1 MNSMTSKERILAA
14 LDFKETDR
22 LCFSPLAD
30 NYFAK
35 SLEQQGHE
43 YNLIKALR
51 YIGCDIIER
60 HTKSYREFHT
70 GNVNVR
76 TDTSGKYY
84 IDSYETP
91 VGTISTRYYYEK
103 GARHVEK
110 RFIENI
116 EDAKVM
122 AYVARNTKVELLP
135 DVFEERKRFLG
146 DDGIP
151 TPTGPCSP
159 LMDALQ
165 VFCGLENT
173 TYFLMDDE
181 DVMLDLFDALHQ
193 KNKAV
198 YRALCDLDTPVVF
211 CYEDTSTTIMS
222 KFWLNEYS
230 TPYLNDYA
238 DIMHSANKKYITHMC
253 GKLSGFV
260 GDLQCTLKS
269 DGIDSVC
276 PPTTGDLNIWDARVA
291 FPDKVL
297 IGGIEPPSLVQK
309 SQKRILESVE
319 EILEKMPDRRGFIL
333 STGDAVPYA
342 TPIDTL
348 KAIADL
354 VKSRT

>member
-1 MNSMTSKERILAA
+1 MNTMTSKERILAA

-60 HTKSYREFHT
+60 HSTSFREIHT
-70 GNVNVR
+70 GNVNFR
-76 TDTSGKYY
+76 RETSGKCTM
-84 IDSYETP
+84 DVYETP
-91 VGTISTRYYYEK
+91 VGTISNRYYYEN
-103 GARHVEK
+103 GTRFLEK
-110 RFIENI
+110 HFIEST

-122 AYVARNTKVELLP
+122 SYIARNTKIELLP
-135 DVFEERKRFLG
+135 DVFEERKRIIG
-146 DDGIP
+146 DDGIA
-151 TPTGPCSP
+151 TPTAPCSP
-159 LMDALQ
+159 LMRCLQ
-165 VFCGLENT
+165 VLCGLENT

-181 DVMLDLFDALHQ
+181 DVMLDLFDALHE

-198 YRALCDLDTPVVF
+198 CKALCDLDTPVVF

-222 KFWLNEYS
+222 RTWLNEYA
-230 TPYLNDYA
+230 TPYLNEYA
-238 DIMHSANKKYITHMC
+238 DIFHNANKKYITHMC

-276 PPTTGDLNIWDARVA
+276 PPTTGDLNIWDARAA
-291 FPDKVL
+291 FPDKIL

-309 SQKRILESVE
+309 SQKEILEYVE
-319 EILEKMPDRRGFIL
+319 EIIEKMPDRRGFIL
-333 STGDAVPYA
+333 STGDAVPFA
-342 TPIDTL
+342 TPIETL
-348 KAIADL
+348 KAISDL